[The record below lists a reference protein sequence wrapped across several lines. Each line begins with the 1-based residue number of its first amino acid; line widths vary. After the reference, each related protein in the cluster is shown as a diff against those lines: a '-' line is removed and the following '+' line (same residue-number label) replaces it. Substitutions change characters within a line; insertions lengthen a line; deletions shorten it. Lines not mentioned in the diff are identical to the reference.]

1 MAKFKKRRKM
11 GKFGRI
17 LAFVLCGALLIGA
30 LGSVVAFAH
39 NDTKAVNSYEF
50 SVGALSEENGQYVED
65 KTAIYTKDAI
75 ECQGL
80 SIKPEFDSNVT
91 FQIFWYNE
99 DEVYFGCTERTTMPS
114 ARFIGDVPYLAKYCR
129 IVIYPSQLDE
139 EGKQIKDF
147 EVKLYEIRSIAKNLN
162 ITVDKKQEFEVNN
175 LLETSKVYDSSMGTK
190 SEIVLNGQTIL
201 FENTNASNFK
211 VNINEV
217 VFTEDERYDML
228 TLDASSVSMY
238 KIDMSHTSTA
248 VKILMYDSSGNF
260 VDQNW
265 IYSGVNY
272 VNIPTDE
279 DVCILS
285 LLIADDNLVVTP
297 YLPRY

>member
-1 MAKFKKRRKM
+1 MSRNRYKKKISVKKII
-11 GKFGRI
+11 GI
-17 LAFVLCGALLIGA
+17 VLVGALLIGI
-30 LGSVVAFAH
+30 LSSFAVFA
-39 NDTKAVNSYEF
+39 NDSKPVTSLEF
-50 SVGALSEENGQYVED
+50 SVGGLDEATGQYVED